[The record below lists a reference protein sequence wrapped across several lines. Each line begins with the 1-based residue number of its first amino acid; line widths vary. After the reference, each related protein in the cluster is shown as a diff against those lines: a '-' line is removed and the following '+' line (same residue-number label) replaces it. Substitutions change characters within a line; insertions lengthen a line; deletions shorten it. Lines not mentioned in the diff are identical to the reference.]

1 MHYIAATLG
10 VVAAIGAEA
19 AQGEQVPRA
28 GEEDL
33 MAFTEEQVRLLG
45 AAFDHV
51 WARLSDLQDR
61 CDAET
66 ERTDALGLVLAD
78 QGLITPDQWET
89 AIAQLA
95 LRTGMEAQMLSRSRP
110 AGITDEEI
118 TRRILSGDAE
128 AFERVRDA
136 ETQ

>member
-1 MHYIAATLG
+1 APKQRRRTAARRDSPRSW
-10 VVAAIGAEA
+10 AACRKSR
-19 AQGEQVPRA
+19 RA

-33 MAFTEEQVRLLG
+33 MAFTEEEVRLLG

-66 ERTDALGLVLAD
+66 ERIDALGLVLAD

-95 LRTGMEAQMLSRSRP
+95 LRTGMEAQMLSRSR
-110 AGITDEEI
+110 
-118 TRRILSGDAE
+118 
-128 AFERVRDA
+128 
-136 ETQ
+136 